1 MTLRLSNIRQR
12 HWLLSADP
20 AKPVCAYH
28 SAARKTTASTTMCKA
43 VSAYSTASVTVS
55 AVMRNFR
62 RTSDKAVAPTVRA
75 LSP

>member
-1 MTLRLSNIRQR
+1 MTHRLSNVRQC

-28 SAARKTTASTTMCKA
+28 SAEHKTTASATMCKA
-43 VSAYSTASVTVS
+43 VSAYSTAFVTVS
-55 AVMRNFR
+55 AGMRNFPR
-62 RTSDKAVAPTVRA
+62 NSDAAVAPTVRA

>member
-1 MTLRLSNIRQR
+1 MTHRLSNIRQR

-28 SAARKTTASTTMCKA
+28 SAAHKTMARTNMCKA

-55 AVMRNFR
+55 AGIRNFP
-62 RTSDKAVAPTVRA
+62 RTSDAAVAPTVRA